1 MRGMHEMGE
10 HGPMGGWDPF
20 DFFEMMGSVI
30 GLLLLVGL
38 LVLIVWGASRFL
50 SVRRPVGQV
59 DSAENILRN
68 RFARGEIASE
78 EYERSLEVLRESPPP
93 VTPQWR
99 NYEDFVREAMWRLRS
114 GRRTDL

>member
-50 SVRRPVGQV
+50 SVRRPVGQL

-93 VTPQWR
+93 GTPQWR
-99 NYEDFVREAMWRLRS
+99 SYEDFVREAMWRLRS

>member
-30 GLLLLVGL
+30 GLVLLVGL
-38 LVLIVWGASRFL
+38 LVLIVWGASRYL
-50 SVRRPVGQV
+50 SVQRPVGQV
-59 DSAENILRN
+59 DSAENILRK

-78 EYERSLEVLRESPPP
+78 EYERSLEVLRENPPP

-99 NYEDFVREAMWRLRS
+99 RYEDYVREAMWRLSS
-114 GRRTDL
+114 GRRTNL

>member
-50 SVRRPVGQV
+50 SVRRPVGQL